1 MRRLAILALSA
12 LAVLTSTGCAYQWGG
27 PFRRDVSTVYVEMFT
42 SREFRRDIEF
52 NLTEAV
58 KKRIGSDTPYRLTDR
73 EKADTLLTGE
83 VTEVRQT
90 AFAEDFRTRQ
100 PREMQLTLAVRVQWK
115 DLRSGKMLVDVPVQL
130 QAADY
135 LPPTGETDT
144 FALDRAVDGM
154 ARQIVARMY
163 EDW

>member
-1 MRRLAILALSA
+1 MRRFGFSAVFALSM
-12 LAVLTSTGCAYQWGG
+12 LAGTGCAYHWGG
-27 PFRRDVSTVYVEMFT
+27 PFRNDVSTVYVDMFT

-58 KKRIGSDTPYRLTDR
+58 KKRISSDTPYRLTSR

-100 PREMQLTLAVRVQWK
+100 PREKQLTLAVRIQWK
-115 DLRSGKMLVDVPVQL
+115 DLRSGRMLVDVPVQL